1 VRILIITNEIPYPP
15 ISGVT
20 LRNYHLLRRV
30 AEHHQV
36 YLAAHLY
43 NPGESDGI
51 AHLEEFCERVVTGAL
66 SPRPM
71 APHIPGLFRYAL
83 TGKPLELEYFESQEL
98 AQAIRSLASEVDFDI
113 VHIEE
118 SLLALYLRLF
128 PAGRCKRLLT
138 FHNVCFA
145 QAKRLSKFAS
155 TRKMKWSLR
164 VFSGQMRWWEPR
176 YAARFDRCIAVSEA
190 DRRLLLAANPRLR
203 VDVVPNGVDTKTYQP
218 LPMNGRS
225 PALLF
230 VGHMG
235 YEPNVDAA
243 LFLTQEILPH
253 IRRAV
258 PDVELWLVGRN
269 PSPAVNRLQ
278 RDGVYVSG
286 TVSDLLPYY
295 GRSAVCVVPLRAG
308 GGTRLK
314 ILEAMA
320 LNRPVVSTTIGSEGI
335 DAVDGEHLL
344 NADGAEAF
352 ARQVVR
358 TMQDRELSER
368 LAANARQLVV
378 SRYDWD
384 TIASRQL
391 QIYDEVTR

>member
-1 VRILIITNEIPYPP
+1 MRILIITNEIPYPP

-30 AEHHQV
+30 AAQHQV
-36 YLAAHLY
+36 YLAAHIY

-51 AHLEEFCERVVTGAL
+51 AHLQEFCERVVTGAL
-66 SPRPM
+66 CPRPM
-71 APHIPGLFRYAL
+71 APHIPGLVRYAL
-83 TGKPLELEYFESQEL
+83 AGKPLDLEYFESPQL
-98 AQAIRSLASEVDFDI
+98 TQAIRSLASEVDFDI

-118 SLLALYLRLF
+118 SLLALYLELF
-128 PAGRCKRLLT
+128 PPGRCKRLLT
-138 FHNVCFA
+138 FHNVCFE
-145 QAKRLSKFAS
+145 QAARLSKFAS
-155 TRKMKWSLR
+155 TRKVKWGLR
-164 VFSGQMRWWEPR
+164 LFSAQMRRWEPR
-176 YAARFDRCIAVSEA
+176 YAAHFDRCIAVSDT
-190 DRRLLLAANPRLR
+190 DRRLLLAANPGLR
-203 VDVVPNGVDTKTYQP
+203 VDLVPNGVDTKTCQP
-218 LPMNGRS
+218 LPMNGRVPS
-225 PALLF
+225 LLF

-243 LFLTQEILPH
+243 LFLTRDILPRV
-253 IRRAV
+253 RRAV
-258 PDVELWLVGRN
+258 PDAELWLVGRN
-269 PSPAVNRLQ
+269 PSPTVSQLQ
-278 RDGVYVSG
+278 GDGVYVSG
-286 TVSDLLPYY
+286 TVSDLHPYY
-295 GRSAVCVVPLRAG
+295 SRSAVCVVPLRAG

-320 LNRPVVSTTIGSEGI
+320 LNRPVVATTIGSEGL

-358 TMQDRELSER
+358 TLQDRELSRR
-368 LAANARQLVV
+368 LAANARQFAV

>member
-1 VRILIITNEIPYPP
+1 MRILIITNEIPYPP

-30 AEHHQV
+30 AEHHEV
-36 YLAAHLY
+36 YLAAHIY

-51 AHLEEFCERVVTGAL
+51 AHLQEFCERVVTGAL
-66 SPRPM
+66 RPRPM
-71 APHIPGLFRYAL
+71 SPHIPGLFRYAL
-83 TGKPLELEYFESQEL
+83 TGKPLELEFFESQEL
-98 AQAIRSLASEVDFDI
+98 AEAIRSLASEVDFDI

-118 SLLALYLRLF
+118 SLLALYLGLF
-128 PAGRCKRLLT
+128 PEWRSKWVLT

-145 QAKRLSKFAS
+145 QAARLSKVAS
-155 TRKMKWSLR
+155 TRNTRWRLR
-164 VFSGQMRWWEPR
+164 VFSAQMRRWEAR

-190 DRRLLLAANPRLR
+190 DRHLLLAANPRLR
-203 VDVVPNGVDTKTYQP
+203 VDVVPNGVNTKAYRP

-225 PALLF
+225 ASLLF

-235 YEPNVDAA
+235 YDPNIDAA
-243 LFLTQEILPH
+243 LFLTKDILPH

-269 PSPAVNRLQ
+269 PSPAVTQLQ
-278 RDGVYVSG
+278 GDGVYVSG

-295 GRSAVCVVPLRAG
+295 ERSTVCVVPLRAG

-320 LNRPVVSTTIGSEGI
+320 LNRPVVSTTIGSEGL
-335 DAVDGEHLL
+335 DAMDGEHLL
-344 NADGAEAF
+344 NADRPEAF
-352 ARQVVR
+352 AVQVVR
-358 TMQDRELSER
+358 ALRDRELSER

-378 SRYDWD
+378 SQYDWD
-384 TIASRQL
+384 TIAARQL